1 MADPTPGNPS
11 NPPWGPS
18 IPAAPQSPPR
28 CDGEGKTGV
37 RAEGDGGRDESR
49 PDDTGIS
56 TGAID
61 QPPGAARIPAPPL
74 SESTGAGASRAR
86 ARALVAVR
94 EALTFAAVLAAISGV
109 ALAFLW

>member
-1 MADPTPGNPS
+1 MADLTPGNPS

-18 IPAAPQSPPR
+18 IPAAPQPPPR

-61 QPPGAARIPAPPL
+61 QPPGAARIPGPAVVGIDRGRGVPGPCAGVG
-74 SESTGAGASRAR
+74 SCARSTDLRSGAGGHQRGGA
-86 ARALVAVR
+86 
-94 EALTFAAVLAAISGV
+94 
-109 ALAFLW
+109 